1 MYYVEVSEP
10 KKRDLK
16 IVIFSL
22 VGIFN
27 TLFDLALYVVFYNIT
42 HSILISNIIAT
53 SAALVGSYFL
63 NSRLTFKSKKWTF
76 KSFAL
81 FVAVTIFGLWFLQTG
96 VIYLITPGVDL
107 IPEFLWHILGPFE
120 DAAKVVAPKIVATAV
135 TFVWNFVWYNKVIF
149 KKDSTTD
156 QVIASLE

>member
-1 MYYVEVSEP
+1 MSKA

-22 VGIFN
+22 IGIFN
-27 TLFDLALYVVFYNIT
+27 TLFDLFLYVIFFNLT
-42 HSILISNIIAT
+42 HSILVANVIAT
-53 SAALVGSYFL
+53 SAALIGSYLL

-81 FVAVTIFGLWFLQTG
+81 FVAVTVFGLWFLQTG
-96 VIYLITPGVDL
+96 VIYLITPMVST
-107 IPEFLWHILGPFE
+107 IPEFLWHLFGPLE
-120 DAAKVVAPKIVATAV
+120 ATAKVVGPKIFATAV
-135 TFVWNFVWYNKVIF
+135 TFVWNFLWYNKVIF
-149 KKDSTTD
+149 KKESVTD

>member
-1 MYYVEVSEP
+1 VSEP

-22 VGIFN
+22 IGIFN
-27 TLFDLALYVVFYNIT
+27 TLFDLALYVVFQNLT
-42 HSILISNIIAT
+42 HSILIANIIAT
-53 SAALVGSYFL
+53 SAALIGSYFL

-76 KSFAL
+76 KSFFL
-81 FVAVTIFGLWFLQTG
+81 FVAVTIFGLWFLQTA
-96 VIYLITPGVDL
+96 VIYLITPTVQL
-107 IPEFLWHILGPFE
+107 IPEFLWRLFGPVE
-120 DAAKVVAPKIVATAV
+120 GVAKVVAPKIFATAV

-149 KKDSTTD
+149 KKDSTAD